1 MGLIK
6 PAPVAG
12 SALNAVAVGNGPVAP
27 RGVLRRGHL
36 NRDWKF
42 PHRRSNTFTLVG
54 LSRHPMMLMK
64 VDLPEPDGPLT
75 ATNSPASMETLT
87 SCTAVDGL
95 SQLKAPGNRT
105 VCNRSRGL
113 PPERRVR
120 SEQRVRSRIG
130 YDFQAGCHPGKELRI
145 WVLDRDDPGVGHHV
159 GHGLRT
165 QPDVLDL
172 AFELTPGISGLS

>member
-1 MGLIK
+1 
-6 PAPVAG
+6 
-12 SALNAVAVGNGPVAP
+12 
-27 RGVLRRGHL
+27 
-36 NRDWKF
+36 
-42 PHRRSNTFTLVG
+42 
-54 LSRHPMMLMK
+54 MMLMK

-130 YDFQAGCHPGKELRI
+130 YDFQAGIPGKSSVFGFSIETI
-145 WVLDRDDPGVGHHV
+145 PV
-159 GHGLRT
+159 
-165 QPDVLDL
+165 
-172 AFELTPGISGLS
+172 